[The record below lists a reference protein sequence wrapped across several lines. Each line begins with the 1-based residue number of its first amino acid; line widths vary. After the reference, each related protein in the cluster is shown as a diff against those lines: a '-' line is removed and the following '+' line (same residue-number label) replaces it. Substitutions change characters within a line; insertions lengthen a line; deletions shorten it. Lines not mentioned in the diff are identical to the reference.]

1 MRSDLFWSRTLLNLS
16 SFPSFGRC
24 FLSFAR
30 ALAFLPLLSQ
40 AAAQAPAAF
49 PPPAPGWSF
58 PERQTLTYAADW
70 RVFTAGTATVHLQ
83 SDGPLERISVTGD
96 SQGAI
101 NLLFRVSDR
110 FQSSF
115 NRATG
120 CSLTFSKQVI
130 EGRRQVD
137 SDQRIDGAHRVAFY
151 DERNLVSHS
160 NTHRTVPIPP
170 CATDLLSGIFY
181 TGSQTL
187 EPGNVFHLPV
197 VSGNHVTGVTLRVEA
212 RETVRTPT
220 ATYRAVRVQ
229 PTADTPTSRG
239 KLWIWY
245 SDDGRHIPVQMRAR
259 LFWGTLTFRL
269 TGIENK

>member
-1 MRSDLFWSRTLLNLS
+1 MFS
-16 SFPSFGRC
+16 
-24 FLSFAR
+24 
-30 ALAFLPLLSQ
+30 
-40 AAAQAPAAF
+40 
-49 PPPAPGWSF
+49 
-58 PERQTLTYAADW
+58 
-70 RVFTAGTATVHLQ
+70 AGTATVHLQ
-83 SDGPLERISVTGD
+83 TDGPLERVTATSD

-115 NRATG
+115 NRTTG
-120 CSLTFSKQVI
+120 CSQTFSKQLM

-151 DERNLVSHS
+151 DEHNLVSRNNVHQ
-160 NTHRTVPIPP
+160 TVPIPP
-170 CATDLLSGIFY
+170 CVTDLLSGIVY
-181 TGSQTL
+181 AGSQTL
-187 EPGNVFHLPV
+187 EPGSVFHLPV

-220 ATYRAVRVQ
+220 ATYRTIRVQ
-229 PTADTPTSRG
+229 PTADAGTSRG

-269 TGIENK
+269 TGIDNK